1 MFGQPFI
8 VIFGAAVREDGTPSG
23 ALRDR
28 VGAAVRF
35 GSRVL
40 PRPIYIVTGSKGRY
54 GPPEA
59 EVMADLLLS
68 RGVDPD
74 FIVLEP
80 TGTNTLRSVVAVARL
95 LKGADGPV
103 YAATSAYHMPRCVL
117 LLGIAGLDAHR
128 SQASIGPASSRILRC
143 WWWALRELPA
153 IPIDCLILGW
163 MKFRKR
169 I

>member
-1 MFGQPFI
+1 MTEPRRFGR
-8 VIFGAAVREDGTPSG
+8 VIPIRALIPNAVTVL
-23 ALRDR
+23 ALCC
-28 VGAAVRF
+28 GLTGVRF
-35 GSRVL
+35 GIAGEWEKAVASIVIAGVL
-40 PRPIYIVTGSKGRY
+40 DGIDGR
-54 GPPEA
+54 
-59 EVMADLLLS
+59 
-68 RGVDPD
+68 
-74 FIVLEP
+74 I
-80 TGTNTLRSVVAVARL
+80 ARL